1 MLNTTHP
8 AEFPVYPRWSI
19 RPARAE
25 GCLLWDEDGREY
37 LDMYGGHAVTAVGHN
52 HPRVMQA
59 IREQAGELLFYS
71 NVVPL
76 AVRERLF
83 EALAAEAPS
92 DLGSAFLVNSGAE
105 ANEQALALARRLTG
119 RAKIVSVEGGF
130 HGRTVQTL
138 AAAGTEKYR
147 ELARIGGAGDALV
160 EATTVVPFDDVD
172 ALRTAVD
179 GNTAAVL
186 FEPVQGLAGARALSP
201 EFLRAARE
209 RCHDTGAL
217 LVFDEVQCGCG
228 RVGAFTAAQA
238 YDVTPDL
245 LTLAKALGSGLPIGA
260 LLAGP
265 CIVETLKNG
274 DLGSTFGG
282 GPVPAAAAVAT
293 LGILVDEALP
303 ARALTTEQDLRTR
316 LAPLAGVERIVG
328 KGLLLGLELDRP
340 AAPVLAALR
349 AEGVLAGGAAAPRT
363 LRLLPPLTLEESHV
377 TRFATALE
385 TALAATT
392 SEVGA

>member
-1 MLNTTHP
+1 MLNTVHP

-52 HPRVMQA
+52 HPRVVRA
-59 IREQAGELLFYS
+59 IREQAEQLLFYS

-76 AVRERLF
+76 AIREELF
-83 EALAAEAPS
+83 DALAAEAPS
-92 DLGSAFLVNSGAE
+92 GLRSAFLVNSGAE

-130 HGRTVQTL
+130 HGRTIQTL

-147 ELARIGGAGDALV
+147 EFARIGGAGDALV
-160 EATTVVPFDDVD
+160 EATVCVPFDDVA
-172 ALRTAVD
+172 ALREAVD
-179 GNTAAVL
+179 AETAAVL
-186 FEPVQGLAGARALSP
+186 FEPVQGLAGARALSS
-201 EFLRAARE
+201 EFLRVARE
-209 RCHDTGAL
+209 RCDDTGAFL
-217 LVFDEVQCGCG
+217 IFDEVQCGCG
-228 RVGAFTAAQA
+228 RTGAFTAAQA

-265 CIVETLKNG
+265 SIVETLKNG
-274 DLGSTFGG
+274 DLGTTFGG

-293 LGILVDEALP
+293 LGILADEELP
-303 ARALTTEQDLRTR
+303 ARALTLEHSLRTR
-316 LAPLAGVERIVG
+316 LAPLAGIERIVG

-340 AAPVLAALR
+340 ASPVLAALR
-349 AEGVLAGGAAAPRT
+349 AEGVLAGGAVAPNT
-363 LRLLPPLTLEESHV
+363 LRLLPPLVLEESHV

-385 TALAATT
+385 KALAAT
-392 SEVGA
+392 SNEVGA

>member
-1 MLNTTHP
+1 MLNTVHP

-52 HPRVMQA
+52 HPRVVRA
-59 IREQAGELLFYS
+59 IREQAEQLLFYS

-76 AVRERLF
+76 AIREELF
-83 EALAAEAPS
+83 DALAAEAPS
-92 DLGSAFLVNSGAE
+92 GLRSAFLVNSGAE

-130 HGRTVQTL
+130 HGRTIQTL

-160 EATTVVPFDDVD
+160 EATVCVPFDDVA
-172 ALRTAVD
+172 ALREAVD
-179 GNTAAVL
+179 GETAAVL
-186 FEPVQGLAGARALSP
+186 FEPVQGLAGARALSS
-201 EFLRAARE
+201 EFLRIARE
-209 RCHDTGAL
+209 RCDDTGAF

-228 RVGAFTAAQA
+228 RTGAFTAAQA

-265 CIVETLKNG
+265 SIVETLKNG
-274 DLGSTFGG
+274 DLGTTFGG

-293 LGILVDEALP
+293 LGILADEELP
-303 ARALTTEQDLRTR
+303 ARALTLEHSLRTR
-316 LAPLAGVERIVG
+316 LAPLAGIDRIVG

-340 AAPVLAALR
+340 ASPVLAALR
-349 AEGVLAGGAAAPRT
+349 AEGVLAGGAVAPNT
-363 LRLLPPLTLEESHV
+363 LRLLPPLVLEESHV

-385 TALAATT
+385 KALAAT
-392 SEVGA
+392 SNEVGA